1 MAYFE
6 GQFFSFERKSLVSFT
21 AIIPLEKVP
30 ASGVITTGSHY
41 CGPFPT
47 LYLLHGVGGSQRDW
61 VLRSRIEEWA
71 SRKGWAVIMAH
82 GEDFFYL
89 DNEVTG
95 YNYGRFIGIELVEAT
110 RKMLNLSC
118 RREDTAIGGLSMG
131 GYGALVNGLKYS
143 DTFGHIIALSS
154 ALIPYAYAEME
165 QGKGNAVA
173 PFSYYEL
180 VFGKQSEVLESDRN
194 PEVLAESLVKSGKD
208 LPCLF
213 LACGTEDFLYDKN
226 LRFHRHL
233 DSIGYAHSWFTA
245 GGVHDF
251 NFWNLS
257 LVEGLKMLPDPRGR
271 L

>member
-21 AIIPLEKVP
+21 AVIPLEKVP
-30 ASGVITTGSHY
+30 SRGVITTGSHFS
-41 CGPFPT
+41 GPFPT

-71 SRKGWAVIMAH
+71 SQKGWAVIMPQ

-95 YNYGRFIGIELVEAT
+95 YNYGKFIGEELVEAT
-110 RKMLNLSC
+110 RKMFNLSAH
-118 RREDTAIGGLSMG
+118 RQDTAIGGLSMG
-131 GYGALVNGLKYS
+131 GYGALRTGLKYS
-143 DTFGHIIALSS
+143 GTFGHIIALSS
-154 ALIPYAYAEME
+154 ALLPYAYAEME
-165 QGKGNAVA
+165 PGVGNAVA
-173 PFSYYEL
+173 PFSYYEF

-194 PEVLAESLVKSGKD
+194 PEVLAKGLVESGNS
-208 LPCLF
+208 LPGLF

-226 LRFHRHL
+226 LRLHVYFE
-233 DSIGYAHSWFTA
+233 SIGYEHTWFTA
-245 GGVHDF
+245 QGVHDF

-257 LVEGLKMLPDPRGR
+257 LVEGLKTLPDRRG
-271 L
+271 